1 MSKVRVGVIGVG
13 NMGRNHVRSYV
24 ALKHKC
30 ELVGVYDIDG
40 ELNQEIAESYG
51 VKAFDSAQELMAEVD
66 AVNIATPT
74 TTHFEIAM
82 QAVENGLHILI
93 EKPITNLVEEAQS
106 LLKAARQRDL
116 LVQVGHIE
124 RFNPAIQALPE
135 ILKRE
140 DIVAIDVQRLG
151 PYDPRI
157 SDTDVIQDLMIH
169 DIDVVSSI
177 VPGEI
182 TEVSAFARQ
191 VKSKEHVDYAVAHL
205 LLDKE
210 VIATLTSS
218 RATNKKVRKMT
229 ITTLNSYIELDYL
242 QRKIVVTRRGGLMA
256 DNKDYQRENELEE
269 IYSSDEEPLKSQ
281 LAHFINSLENG
292 TRPLIN
298 GSDGLEALKITKGIQ
313 RRVYGEDK
321 FKSQTGQASQVRPAN

>member
-1 MSKVRVGVIGVG
+1 MSKVKVGVIGVG

-24 ALKHKC
+24 ALKHRC
-30 ELVGVYDIDG
+30 ELIGVYDIDR

-51 VKAFDSAQELMAEVD
+51 VKAFSSAEALMAEVD

-74 TTHFEIAM
+74 TTHFEIGM
-82 QAVENGLHILI
+82 QAVNRGRHILV
-93 EKPITNLVEEAQS
+93 EKPITNLVEEAQA
-106 LLKAARQRDL
+106 LLQAARQKDL
-116 LVQVGHIE
+116 IVQVGHIE

-135 ILKRE
+135 ILQRE
-140 DIVAIDVQRLG
+140 EIIALDVQRMG

-169 DIDVVSSI
+169 DIDVVCSL

-182 TEVSAFARQ
+182 KEVSAFARQ
-191 VKSKEHVDYAVAHL
+191 VKSHQHVDYAVAHL
-205 LLDKE
+205 LLGDN

-218 RATNKKVRKMT
+218 RATNKKVRRMT
-229 ITTLNSYIELDYL
+229 ITTLESYIELDYL

-256 DNKDYQRENELEE
+256 DNADYQRENELEE
-269 IYSSDEEPLKSQ
+269 TYSSEKEPLKSQ
-281 LAHFINSLENG
+281 LAHFINSMENG
-292 TRPLIN
+292 TRPLIS

-313 RRVYGEDK
+313 RRVYGEEMTSDILDERHQIK
-321 FKSQTGQASQVRPAN
+321 A

>member
-1 MSKVRVGVIGVG
+1 MSKVKVGVIGVG

-24 ALKHKC
+24 ALKHRC
-30 ELVGVYDIDG
+30 ELIGVYDIDR

-51 VKAFDSAQELMAEVD
+51 VKAFSSAEALMAEVD

-74 TTHFEIAM
+74 TTHFEIGM
-82 QAVENGLHILI
+82 QAVNRGRHILV
-93 EKPITNLVEEAQS
+93 EKPITNLVEEAQA
-106 LLKAARQRDL
+106 LLQAARQKDL
-116 LVQVGHIE
+116 IVQVGHIE

-135 ILKRE
+135 ILQRE
-140 DIVAIDVQRLG
+140 EIIALDVQRMG

-169 DIDVVSSI
+169 DIDVVCSL

-182 TEVSAFARQ
+182 KEVSAFARQ
-191 VKSKEHVDYAVAHL
+191 VKSRQHVDYAVAHL
-205 LLDKE
+205 LLGDN

-218 RATNKKVRKMT
+218 RATNKKVRRMT
-229 ITTLNSYIELDYL
+229 ITTLESYIELDYL

-256 DNKDYQRENELEE
+256 DNADYQRENELEE
-269 IYSSDEEPLKSQ
+269 TYSSEKEPLKSQ
-281 LAHFINSLENG
+281 LAHFINSMENG
-292 TRPLIN
+292 TRPLIS

-313 RRVYGEDK
+313 RRVYGEEMTSDILDERHQIK
-321 FKSQTGQASQVRPAN
+321 A